1 MGLDRESVGV
11 RMEENITIEF
21 VKEWIDKHN
30 LTKDSFDRI
39 MNDLIYNSGH
49 NYIDNPYLRYWLID
63 NTYKFRGMLPVELND
78 NQKIVLEW
86 LKSIGKEMPIYR
98 MADQMKWYIDYAS
111 TGKELSHALAAL
123 SEKEEFQVL
132 AAFAEWGMKE
142 VSE

>member
-1 MGLDRESVGV
+1 
-11 RMEENITIEF
+11 MEENITIEF

-63 NTYKFRGMLPVELND
+63 NTYKFRDMLPVELNKH
-78 NQKIVLEW
+78 QRVVLEM
-86 LKSIGKEMPIYR
+86 L
-98 MADQMKWYIDYAS
+98 
-111 TGKELSHALAAL
+111 
-123 SEKEEFQVL
+123 KEETIDRGNPYAGIYWLLENDEYPNMSNKEFYQVL

-142 VSE
+142 VSQ